1 MLTFG
6 KLRLWLVVLG
16 ALLLGAGIFALV
28 GHAQADTPGTDTRVC
43 IVCHATPGLTMQL
56 ASGETL
62 AVQIDP
68 AEFAQSVHGNQLQCT
83 ACHPDITGY
92 PHPARDIVHPSAR
105 DIPFLVRSYANCGT
119 CHPEQYTEYLGSVHA
134 RALADG
140 KSDSAV
146 CSDCHGAHD
155 ITPAKPSDVGLALV
169 PAVYSC
175 ANCHPQEFE
184 DYRNSVHGKA
194 LLEKGDLNVPS
205 CIDCHTPHGM
215 LKAKDNPDFR
225 TQSVAI
231 CVSCHADQ
239 KLMTQYGLSTRI
251 LSTYVADFHG
261 ATAQLYPSRM
271 GQAPEQAMCYDC
283 HGNHAIQST
292 VSANGLVQANLLT
305 ICQKCHKEATANF
318 PAAWV
323 GHHDPTPDN
332 VPLVFWIR
340 SIYNVLITG
349 TVLLLVSHI
358 TLDIRR
364 VFLNTLRGGSK
375 SHE

>member
-1 MLTFG
+1 
-6 KLRLWLVVLG
+6 
-16 ALLLGAGIFALV
+16 
-28 GHAQADTPGTDTRVC
+28 
-43 IVCHATPGLTMQL
+43 
-56 ASGETL
+56 
-62 AVQIDP
+62 
-68 AEFAQSVHGNQLQCT
+68 
-83 ACHPDITGY
+83 
-92 PHPARDIVHPSAR
+92 
-105 DIPFLVRSYANCGT
+105 
-119 CHPEQYTEYLGSVHA
+119 
-134 RALADG
+134 
-140 KSDSAV
+140 
-146 CSDCHGAHD
+146 
-155 ITPAKPSDVGLALV
+155 
-169 PAVYSC
+169 
-175 ANCHPQEFE
+175 
-184 DYRNSVHGKA
+184 
-194 LLEKGDLNVPS
+194 
-205 CIDCHTPHGM
+205 M

-292 VSANGLVQANLLT
+292 VSANGLLQANLLT
-305 ICQKCHKEATANF
+305 VCQKCHKEATANF
-318 PAAWV
+318 PAAWL

-364 VFLNTLRGGSK
+364 VFLNTLRGGGK